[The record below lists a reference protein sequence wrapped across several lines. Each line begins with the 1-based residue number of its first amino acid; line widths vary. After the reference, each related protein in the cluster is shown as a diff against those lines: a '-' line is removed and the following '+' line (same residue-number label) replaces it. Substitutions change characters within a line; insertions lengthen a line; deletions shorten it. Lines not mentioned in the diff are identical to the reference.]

1 MVAGKCAQLTQCC
14 AGGGFAESFDPIQL
28 KAKASGGQ
36 LSQSTEIGLLT
47 GGSMR
52 APGAVEY
59 LGYAVKPKRGKG
71 GQRFTANQLAFLQW
85 GYGLGVKDKNQK
97 MTANV
102 AAETM
107 PTVGTMAGENKFTP
121 SIGKLDP
128 YMKANSDGKPTF
140 RLKELLDV
148 WRIKPWFSQQKQA
161 FNKKLQ
167 AAAQAAAV
175 HGGSWRRG
183 R

>member
-1 MVAGKCAQLTQCC
+1 
-14 AGGGFAESFDPIQL
+14 
-28 KAKASGGQ
+28 
-36 LSQSTEIGLLT
+36 
-47 GGSMR
+47 
-52 APGAVEY
+52 
-59 LGYAVKPKRGKG
+59 
-71 GQRFTANQLAFLQW
+71 
-85 GYGLGVKDKNQK
+85 

-140 RLKELLDV
+140 RLNDLLDV
-148 WRIKPWFSQQKQA
+148 WRIKQA

-175 HGGSWRRG
+175 AAVGGAAG
-183 R
+183 EGGIEVEVLDDKYMIADEDD